1 MPVAIVNEE
10 FARRSWPGQQPLGK
24 RVRMGTPSNT
34 NTRPWMTVIGVVGNV
49 LTQGPEAGLHA
60 EIYVSDQQ
68 PPWMLSPHH
77 LLIRLAPGI
86 TPEHMASAVMREIT
100 RVDKDQPVVDLQPL
114 DRVVGESMAQQ
125 RMVTALLAA
134 FAGLALVL
142 SALGIYGV
150 LSYTVALRAREIGVR
165 IALGAQPVTVLRLIV
180 GDGGRLA
187 AVGLTAGLAAALAL
201 TRLLGGLLYRV
212 RPTDPDTF
220 VIAVIL
226 LGSTAFLAC
235 YLPARRATRIDPI
248 RVLRHE

>member
-1 MPVAIVNEE
+1 
-10 FARRSWPGQQPLGK
+10 
-24 RVRMGTPSNT
+24 
-34 NTRPWMTVIGVVGNV
+34 
-49 LTQGPEAGLHA
+49 
-60 EIYVSDQQ
+60 
-68 PPWMLSPHH
+68 MLSPHH

-86 TPEHMASAVMREIT
+86 TPEHMAGAVMREIT
-100 RVDKDQPVVDLQPL
+100 HVDKDQPIVDLQPL

-165 IALGAQPVTVLRLIV
+165 VALGAQPATVLRLII

-187 AVGLTAGLAAALAL
+187 TIGIIAGLAAALAL

-212 RPTDPDTF
+212 GPTDPETF
-220 VIAVIL
+220 VIAVVL
-226 LGSTAFLAC
+226 LGSTALLAC